1 MSRRPQPRRLARRA
15 CALAL
20 GLAAAPVAV
29 ALGDAPPTTTI
40 EYGPPPALN
49 SGKVTFAFRSSEPG
63 STFACRLDD
72 AEYRPCT
79 SPYTTDSLQQGDHV
93 FRVRATG
100 PLGDVDPTPA
110 EWRFTIDKAIDGANA
125 AARGVQRARGRGI
138 VIVAEV
144 RAGELATVRGSG
156 TLRIGKRRYGIR
168 STQITLLAGA
178 VRDLRLK
185 PKRRRAGR
193 RIYRALRH
201 GEVGAA
207 EFQVTFVD
215 LLGNHATTG
224 VVDVR
229 LKARR

>member
-1 MSRRPQPRRLARRA
+1 MLRI

-20 GLAAAPVAV
+20 ALVLTAPATV
-29 ALGDAPPTTTI
+29 ALGDPQPPSTTI
-40 EYGPPPALN
+40 EYGPPPALS

-63 STFACRLDD
+63 STFACRIDD
-72 AEYRPCT
+72 GDFQPCA
-79 SPYTTDSLQQGDHV
+79 SPYTTDSLAQGDHV
-93 FRVRATG
+93 FKVRATG

-110 EWRFTIDKAIDGANA
+110 EWRFTIDKVIDGANA
-125 AARGVQRARGRGI
+125 AARPLQRAHGRGI
-138 VIVAEV
+138 AITAEV
-144 RAGELATVRGSG
+144 RAGELATVRASG
-156 TLRIGKRRYGIR
+156 TLRVGKRRYGIR
-168 STQITLLAGA
+168 SSEATLVAGGE
-178 VRDLRLK
+178 RRLRLK
-185 PKRRRAGR
+185 PKRSRAGR